1 MDNGLWKMQQEAR
14 VRVATQRAREHRV
27 AEEQNRRTAASLRAA
42 RPPVSQP
49 PEPVSR
55 PCPPAP
61 PPEKPAMDSEQILL
75 LLLALLLAQAG
86 ANRLLVLAILY
97 LAL

>member
-1 MDNGLWKMQQEAR
+1 MDNGIWKMQQEAR

-27 AEEQNRRTAASLRAA
+27 MEEENRRTASLRGGMPPE
-42 RPPVSQP
+42 RPMPLPPPPPPPPVAYP
-49 PEPVSR
+49 PSKEL
-55 PCPPAP
+55 
-61 PPEKPAMDSEQILL
+61 DSEQILL

-86 ANRLLVLAILY
+86 AGKMLVLAVLY